1 MFLGSV
7 AVAAVYHYGERSWR
21 FRVDS
26 SDHIEITGLEN
37 VTRSQV
43 MEVLGGDIGRNI
55 FFVPLAQRKTQ
66 LEQIPWVESASVM
79 RFVPNRLKVEIHER
93 TPVAFARIGPR
104 ISLID
109 AGGTLMELPS
119 SSKKKYSFPVI
130 LGMNPGEP
138 LSTRNARMKIYNDLI
153 HQLDS
158 SGAHYS
164 QDLSEVDLSDADDVK
179 VS

>member
-1 MFLGSV
+1 
-7 AVAAVYHYGERSWR
+7 
-21 FRVDS
+21 
-26 SDHIEITGLEN
+26 
-37 VTRSQV
+37 
-43 MEVLGGDIGRNI
+43 
-55 FFVPLAQRKTQ
+55 QRKTQ
-66 LEQIPWVESASVM
+66 RQQIPLVEPASVM
-79 RFVPNRLKVEIHER
+79 RFRPNRLNGDIHER
-93 TPVAFARIGPR
+93 TPVDFARIGPR
-104 ISLID
+104 TSLID

-164 QDLSEVDLSDADDVK
+164 QDL
-179 VS
+179 